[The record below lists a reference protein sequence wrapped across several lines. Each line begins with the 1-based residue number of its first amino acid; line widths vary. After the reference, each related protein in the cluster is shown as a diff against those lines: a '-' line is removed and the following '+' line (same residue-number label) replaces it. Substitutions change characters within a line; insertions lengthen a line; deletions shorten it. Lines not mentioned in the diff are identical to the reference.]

1 MDHEEGLCVGC
12 GEITT
17 DTIECNCTQAIFACA
32 ACCDSEAVL
41 RCGVC
46 RERECRAVYAC
57 RDFGEDL
64 EPGKDTG
71 GCLPVAA
78 LVGAWG
84 PPCRAV

>member
-1 MDHEEGLCVGC
+1 MKHVEGRCVGC

-17 DTIECNCTQAIFACA
+17 DTTQCNCTQAVFACA
-32 ACCDSEAVL
+32 ACCDSEAAL

-57 RDFGEDL
+57 RDFGDNL
-64 EPGKDTG
+64 EPGRDMG

-78 LVGAWG
+78 PVGAWG